1 MNEHWSAFADHIEAV
16 RRYARAIGRDATHA
30 DDLVQECLARALSR
44 PRDWRDVRDAR
55 AYLLTILHNLHV
67 DDVARRWRDGVSV
80 PIDDADPGLACAPE
94 QFGRRLLRDLA
105 RSLQAL
111 PEERRRLLLLVA
123 LEGMS
128 YQQVA
133 HLLRMPIGTVMS
145 RLSRTRDTLRR
156 LMEDEGPAS
165 HGGRARG
172 RRQDVRHCQDVRS
185 ENLDHAN
192 AMVAE

>member
-1 MNEHWSAFADHIEAV
+1 MNEHWSAFADYIEAV

-30 DDLVQECLARALSR
+30 DDLAQECLARALSR

-67 DDVARRWRDGVSV
+67 DDVARRWRDSVIV

-94 QFGRRLLRDLA
+94 QLGRLLLRDLA

-111 PEERRRLLLLVA
+111 PEERRRLLLLIA

-128 YQQVA
+128 YQEVA

-156 LMEDEGPAS
+156 LMEDEGPAVR
-165 HGGRARG
+165 GRRARG
-172 RRQDVRHCQDVRS
+172 RPPDVRHCRDVRS
-185 ENLDHAN
+185 EDWDHAN